1 MSDEE
6 DLLKLKKRYEKGEI
20 PKSRYEEERA
30 WILGTASLLMPGG
43 DMEDEQGGDS
53 DGTEA
58 GHLKKTA
65 EISSDDVSEAPVITV
80 DDVCRMKP
88 AAEEKKKEAK
98 ESDLDLKYA
107 EDEAAI
113 LGKRASCAAVSS
125 GASST
130 GSFERTE
137 PDRSFIRGTEEK
149 NSGLSASGNDAEK
162 NTADSAENP
171 AGTAGIL
178 PGKNSAEKSEERDK
192 DREPEKQKKTKRK
205 GKGKAGQRVLAVL
218 LAVFLWPAAIFYIAA
233 KKPFP
238 KWLNILLTVW
248 SFAATVAAAAFLV
261 VYFAAG
267 WKLSSSGSGPMDT
280 LNSTASSVTVGVSE
294 SQEADS
300 YSVFLAS
307 LDSSLRQSYGNNY
320 ILSDNG
326 KVLSIS
332 IWKNGL
338 ATEAEMAISN
348 GGEELDSWS
357 SMRSAIQTLADTIYQ
372 ALGQTSD
379 QRHVELNLLN
389 DTNTDNVLLSF
400 YDAECVYDAVEDA
413 SGSTPDSSDAEN
425 QATGSSSAGE
435 AVSSSS
441 DEKTEGAGTG
451 VKSGAES
458 AAGSSGSAKSSGT
471 ASTEKKEKSNEG
483 TAENSQESASEGK

>member
-20 PKSRYEEERA
+20 PKSRYEE
-30 WILGTASLLMPGG
+30 
-43 DMEDEQGGDS
+43 
-53 DGTEA
+53 GTEA

-113 LGKRASCAAVSS
+113 LGKRTSCAAVSS
-125 GASST
+125 GASSS

-149 NSGLSASGNDAEK
+149 DSGLSASGNDAEK

-205 GKGKAGQRVLAVL
+205 GKAGQRVLAVL

-248 SFAATVAAAAFLV
+248 SFAC
-261 VYFAAG
+261 
-267 WKLSSSGSGPMDT
+267 LSCRVFCGRM
-280 LNSTASSVTVGVSE
+280 
-294 SQEADS
+294 EA
-300 YSVFLAS
+300 VFF
-307 LDSSLRQSYGNNY
+307 RQRADGYAEQHRLIRYGR
-320 ILSDNG
+320 
-326 KVLSIS
+326 SIG
-332 IWKNGL
+332 I
-338 ATEAEMAISN
+338 
-348 GGEELDSWS
+348 
-357 SMRSAIQTLADTIYQ
+357 
-372 ALGQTSD
+372 
-379 QRHVELNLLN
+379 
-389 DTNTDNVLLSF
+389 
-400 YDAECVYDAVEDA
+400 
-413 SGSTPDSSDAEN
+413 
-425 QATGSSSAGE
+425 TGSRQLFRVPG
-435 AVSSSS
+435 
-441 DEKTEGAGTG
+441 
-451 VKSGAES
+451 KS
-458 AAGSSGSAKSSGT
+458 
-471 ASTEKKEKSNEG
+471 
-483 TAENSQESASEGK
+483 

>member
-125 GASST
+125 GASSS

-149 NSGLSASGNDAEK
+149 NSGLSASGNDAKK

-178 PGKNSAEKSEERDK
+178 PRKNSAEKSEERDK

-205 GKGKAGQRVLAVL
+205 GNGKAGQRVLAVL

-280 LNSTASSVTVGVSE
+280 LNSTASSVTAGVSE

-400 YDAECVYDAVEDA
+400 YDAECIYDAVEDA
-413 SGSTPDSSDAEN
+413 SGSTPDSS
-425 QATGSSSAGE
+425 
-435 AVSSSS
+435 
-441 DEKTEGAGTG
+441 K
-451 VKSGAES
+451 
-458 AAGSSGSAKSSGT
+458 
-471 ASTEKKEKSNEG
+471 
-483 TAENSQESASEGK
+483 

>member
-125 GASST
+125 GASSS

-149 NSGLSASGNDAEK
+149 DSGLSASGNDAEK

-192 DREPEKQKKTKRK
+192 DREPEKQKKTKR
-205 GKGKAGQRVLAVL
+205 KGKAGQRVLAVL

-280 LNSTASSVTVGVSE
+280 LNSTASSVTAGVSE

-400 YDAECVYDAVEDA
+400 YDAECIYDAVEDA

-425 QATGSSSAGE
+425 QATGSGSAGE

-458 AAGSSGSAKSSGT
+458 GTGSSGSAKSSGT

-483 TAENSQESASEGK
+483 TAENSQESVSEGK

>member
-6 DLLKLKKRYEKGEI
+6 DLRKLKTRYEKGEI

-43 DMEDEQGGDS
+43 DMEEEQGDGS

-58 GHLKKTA
+58 GQLKKTA

-88 AAEEKKKEAK
+88 AAEEEKKEAK

-113 LGKRASCAAVSS
+113 LGKRASSEAVSS
-125 GASST
+125 SASSS
-130 GSFERTE
+130 GSFKRTE

-149 NSGLSASGNDAEK
+149 DSDLSASGNDAEK

-178 PGKNSAEKSEERDK
+178 SGKNSAEKPEEGAK
-192 DREPEKQKKTKRK
+192 DREPEQRKKTKK
-205 GKGKAGQRVLAVL
+205 KGKAGQRVLAVL

-238 KWLNILLTVW
+238 KWLNILLIVW

-280 LNSTASSVTVGVSE
+280 LNSTASSVTAGVSE

-400 YDAECVYDAVEDA
+400 YDAECIYDAVEDA
-413 SGSTPDSSDAEN
+413 SGSTPDSSAAEN
-425 QATGSSSAGE
+425 QATDSGSAGE

-458 AAGSSGSAKSSGT
+458 AAGSSDSAKSPGT

>member
-125 GASST
+125 GASSS

-192 DREPEKQKKTKRK
+192 DREPEKQKKTKR
-205 GKGKAGQRVLAVL
+205 KGKAGQRVLAVL

-280 LNSTASSVTVGVSE
+280 LNSTASSVTAGVSE

-400 YDAECVYDAVEDA
+400 YDAECIYDAVEDA

-425 QATGSSSAGE
+425 QATGSGSAGE

-483 TAENSQESASEGK
+483 TAENSQESASEDK

>member
-113 LGKRASCAAVSS
+113 LGKRVSCAAVSS
-125 GASST
+125 GASSS

-149 NSGLSASGNDAEK
+149 DSGLSASGNDAEK

-205 GKGKAGQRVLAVL
+205 GNAGQRVLAVL

-280 LNSTASSVTVGVSE
+280 LNSTASSVMAGVSE

-357 SMRSAIQTLADTIYQ
+357 SMRSAIQTLADTIYK

-400 YDAECVYDAVEDA
+400 YDAECIYDAVEDA

-425 QATGSSSAGE
+425 QATGSGSAGE

>member
-125 GASST
+125 GASSS

-192 DREPEKQKKTKRK
+192 DREPEKQKKMKR
-205 GKGKAGQRVLAVL
+205 KGKAGQRVLGVL

-261 VYFAAG
+261 VYFASG

-280 LNSTASSVTVGVSE
+280 LNSTASSVTAGVSE

-372 ALGQTSD
+372 ALGKTSD

-400 YDAECVYDAVEDA
+400 YDAECIYDAVEDA

-425 QATGSSSAGE
+425 QATGSGSAGE

>member
-125 GASST
+125 GASSS

-149 NSGLSASGNDAEK
+149 DSGLSASGNDAEK

-192 DREPEKQKKTKRK
+192 DREPEKQKKTKR
-205 GKGKAGQRVLAVL
+205 KGKAGQRVLAVL

-280 LNSTASSVTVGVSE
+280 LNSTASSVTAGVSE

-425 QATGSSSAGE
+425 QATGSGSAGE

-458 AAGSSGSAKSSGT
+458 AAVSSGSAKSSGT

>member
-192 DREPEKQKKTKRK
+192 DREPEKQKKTKR
-205 GKGKAGQRVLAVL
+205 KGKAGQRVLAVL

-425 QATGSSSAGE
+425 QATGSGSAGE

-458 AAGSSGSAKSSGT
+458 AAVSSGSAKSSGT

>member
-125 GASST
+125 GASSS

-149 NSGLSASGNDAEK
+149 DSGLSASGNDAEK

-178 PGKNSAEKSEERDK
+178 P
-192 DREPEKQKKTKRK
+192 

-238 KWLNILLTVW
+238 KWLNILFIVW

-280 LNSTASSVTVGVSE
+280 LNSTASSVTAGVSE
-294 SQEADS
+294 SQEAGS

-413 SGSTPDSSDAEN
+413 SGSTPDSS
-425 QATGSSSAGE
+425 
-435 AVSSSS
+435 
-441 DEKTEGAGTG
+441 K
-451 VKSGAES
+451 
-458 AAGSSGSAKSSGT
+458 
-471 ASTEKKEKSNEG
+471 
-483 TAENSQESASEGK
+483 

>member
-1 MSDEE
+1 
-6 DLLKLKKRYEKGEI
+6 
-20 PKSRYEEERA
+20 
-30 WILGTASLLMPGG
+30 
-43 DMEDEQGGDS
+43 
-53 DGTEA
+53 
-58 GHLKKTA
+58 
-65 EISSDDVSEAPVITV
+65 
-80 DDVCRMKP
+80 MKP

-125 GASST
+125 GASSS

-178 PGKNSAEKSEERDK
+178 PGKNSAEKSEERD
-192 DREPEKQKKTKRK
+192 
-205 GKGKAGQRVLAVL
+205 GKAGQRVLAVL

-248 SFAATVAAAAFLV
+248 SFAATVAAVAFLV

-280 LNSTASSVTVGVSE
+280 LNSTASSVTAGVSE

-413 SGSTPDSSDAEN
+413 SGSTPDSSKW
-425 QATGSSSAGE
+425 QRSRKRRGRLSGSSKRQDRRPP
-435 AVSSSS
+435 S
-441 DEKTEGAGTG
+441 DRSPAMRM
-451 VKSGAES
+451 
-458 AAGSSGSAKSSGT
+458 
-471 ASTEKKEKSNEG
+471 
-483 TAENSQESASEGK
+483 SQELLRISRNH

>member
-125 GASST
+125 GASSS

-149 NSGLSASGNDAEK
+149 DSGLSASGNDAEK

-192 DREPEKQKKTKRK
+192 DREPEKQKKTKR
-205 GKGKAGQRVLAVL
+205 KGKAGQRVLAVL

-280 LNSTASSVTVGVSE
+280 LNSTASSVTAGVSE

-400 YDAECVYDAVEDA
+400 YDAECIYDAVEDA

-425 QATGSSSAGE
+425 QATGSGSAGE

>member
-113 LGKRASCAAVSS
+113 LGKRTSCAAVSS
-125 GASST
+125 GASSS

-149 NSGLSASGNDAEK
+149 DSGLSASGNDAEK

-178 PGKNSAEKSEERDK
+178 PGKNSAEKCCSCLSC
-192 DREPEKQKKTKRK
+192 
-205 GKGKAGQRVLAVL
+205 RVFCGRME
-218 LAVFLWPAAIFYIAA
+218 AVFFR
-233 KKPFP
+233 
-238 KWLNILLTVW
+238 
-248 SFAATVAAAAFLV
+248 
-261 VYFAAG
+261 
-267 WKLSSSGSGPMDT
+267 
-280 LNSTASSVTVGVSE
+280 
-294 SQEADS
+294 QRADG
-300 YSVFLAS
+300 YAEQHRLI
-307 LDSSLRQSYGNNY
+307 RYGR
-320 ILSDNG
+320 
-326 KVLSIS
+326 SIG
-332 IWKNGL
+332 I
-338 ATEAEMAISN
+338 
-348 GGEELDSWS
+348 
-357 SMRSAIQTLADTIYQ
+357 
-372 ALGQTSD
+372 
-379 QRHVELNLLN
+379 
-389 DTNTDNVLLSF
+389 
-400 YDAECVYDAVEDA
+400 
-413 SGSTPDSSDAEN
+413 
-425 QATGSSSAGE
+425 TGSRQLFRVPG
-435 AVSSSS
+435 
-441 DEKTEGAGTG
+441 
-451 VKSGAES
+451 KS
-458 AAGSSGSAKSSGT
+458 
-471 ASTEKKEKSNEG
+471 
-483 TAENSQESASEGK
+483 

>member
-65 EISSDDVSEAPVITV
+65 EISSDDVSEVPVITV

-125 GASST
+125 GASSS

-149 NSGLSASGNDAEK
+149 DSGLSASGNDAEK

-192 DREPEKQKKTKRK
+192 DREPEKQKKTKR
-205 GKGKAGQRVLAVL
+205 KGKAGQRVLAVL

-280 LNSTASSVTVGVSE
+280 LNSTASSVTAGVSE

-425 QATGSSSAGE
+425 QATGSGSAGE

-458 AAGSSGSAKSSGT
+458 AAVSSGSAKSSGT

>member
-125 GASST
+125 GASSS

-149 NSGLSASGNDAEK
+149 DSGLSTSGNDAEK

-192 DREPEKQKKTKRK
+192 DREPEKQKKTKR
-205 GKGKAGQRVLAVL
+205 KGKAGQRVLAVL

-280 LNSTASSVTVGVSE
+280 LNSTASSVTAGVSE
-294 SQEADS
+294 SQGADS

-400 YDAECVYDAVEDA
+400 YDAECIYDAVEDA

-425 QATGSSSAGE
+425 QATGSGSAGE

>member
-125 GASST
+125 GASSS

-149 NSGLSASGNDAEK
+149 DSGLSASGNDAEK

-178 PGKNSAEKSEERDK
+178 PGKNSAEKSRSACSGCTPRCFSLAGCYILHCSEEAI
-192 DREPEKQKKTKRK
+192 PEMAEYPADCMEFCRHCCCSCLSC
-205 GKGKAGQRVLAVL
+205 RVFCGRME
-218 LAVFLWPAAIFYIAA
+218 AVFFRQRADGYAEQHRL
-233 KKPFP
+233 
-238 KWLNILLTVW
+238 IL
-248 SFAATVAAAAFLV
+248 
-261 VYFAAG
+261 
-267 WKLSSSGSGPMDT
+267 
-280 LNSTASSVTVGVSE
+280 
-294 SQEADS
+294 
-300 YSVFLAS
+300 
-307 LDSSLRQSYGNNY
+307 RYGR
-320 ILSDNG
+320 
-326 KVLSIS
+326 SIG
-332 IWKNGL
+332 I
-338 ATEAEMAISN
+338 
-348 GGEELDSWS
+348 
-357 SMRSAIQTLADTIYQ
+357 
-372 ALGQTSD
+372 
-379 QRHVELNLLN
+379 
-389 DTNTDNVLLSF
+389 
-400 YDAECVYDAVEDA
+400 
-413 SGSTPDSSDAEN
+413 
-425 QATGSSSAGE
+425 TGSRQLFRVPG
-435 AVSSSS
+435 
-441 DEKTEGAGTG
+441 
-451 VKSGAES
+451 KS
-458 AAGSSGSAKSSGT
+458 
-471 ASTEKKEKSNEG
+471 
-483 TAENSQESASEGK
+483 